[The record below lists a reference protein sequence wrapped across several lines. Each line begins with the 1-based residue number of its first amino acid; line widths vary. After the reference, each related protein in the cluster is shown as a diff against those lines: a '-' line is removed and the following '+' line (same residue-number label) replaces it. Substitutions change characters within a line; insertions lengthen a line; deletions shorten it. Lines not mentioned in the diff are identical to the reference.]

1 MCNSHRSAQLLCLIL
16 IDYTIIKLLVKILH
30 KNWTRTGQ
38 SFIEFIVQYL
48 GRFFQDVI
56 LIQLIN
62 NVRITQ
68 SDKINLKIDSC
79 VKKF

>member
-1 MCNSHRSAQLLCLIL
+1 LNLLYNICT
-16 IDYTIIKLLVKILH
+16 DFF
-30 KNWTRTGQ
+30 RD
-38 SFIEFIVQYL
+38 IVM
-48 GRFFQDVI
+48 

-68 SDKINLKIDSC
+68 SDKINLKIESC